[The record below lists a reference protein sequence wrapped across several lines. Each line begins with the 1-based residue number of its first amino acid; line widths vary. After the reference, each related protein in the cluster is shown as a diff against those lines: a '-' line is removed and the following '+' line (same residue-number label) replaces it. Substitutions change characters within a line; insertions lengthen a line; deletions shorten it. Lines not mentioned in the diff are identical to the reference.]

1 MRPVT
6 RLSTMI
12 DYLQCLRT
20 SPLNP
25 VCQLRQT
32 GLFLARVCM
41 FLYKSC
47 GVLLVFAWLDIA
59 TAGEGAVTVQQDEL
73 ASTGA
78 LNERGGEGHRLNLG
92 NGESPAV
99 RGRTSNRQVHS
110 SQFTPGKNASGVA
123 ADRGYRSVNAI
134 GARRVEAAVSIV
146 QREDHHFYVVRKPS
160 SENEDEKTVA
170 ADNRSRFVNSR
181 RRFVEAGRVG
191 NLFMDQSLLRKVE
204 KSAKDGQ
211 R

>member
-20 SPLNP
+20 SALDP

-41 FLYKSC
+41 FLYKSF
-47 GVLLVFAWLDIA
+47 GVLLIFAGLGIA
-59 TAGEGAVTVQQDEL
+59 NAGEGTVTVQQGEL
-73 ASTGA
+73 ASTGVR
-78 LNERGGEGHRLNLG
+78 NEQDGEGQSLNLV
-92 NGESPAV
+92 NGESPVA
-99 RGRTSNRQVHS
+99 RARTSNRQFYS
-110 SQFTPGKNASGVA
+110 SQFTPGKIASRVA

-146 QREDHHFYVVRKPS
+146 QREDHHFYVVRQAS
-160 SENEDEKTVA
+160 SQNDVDKSVFSN
-170 ADNRSRFVNSR
+170 NRSREADTRPRV
-181 RRFVEAGRVG
+181 VEAARLG
-191 NLFMDQSLLRKVE
+191 NLFMDQSLLRKAE